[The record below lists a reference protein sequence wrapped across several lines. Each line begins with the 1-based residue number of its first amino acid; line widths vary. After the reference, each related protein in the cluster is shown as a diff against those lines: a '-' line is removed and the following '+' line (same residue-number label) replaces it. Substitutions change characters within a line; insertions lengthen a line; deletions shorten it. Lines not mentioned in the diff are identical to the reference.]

1 MGTCFEQQFDHFS
14 TYHIPHRQQSNQQY
28 NMQSISDS
36 VIIGLDP
43 IVIPTKC
50 PSSKQDS
57 NGNRAFQCPSSKQDS
72 NGNRAF
78 QCPDVRCG
86 RRFNRKYTLT
96 EHMKTHTGERPHVC
110 RARACG
116 KRFSTS
122 GNLSRHMRLHGAIEP
137 VKCPVEDC
145 ACTFMSDIK
154 LAKHM
159 KSHYAPRTHTCKVP
173 ECGKSFSTT
182 GNLNRHLK
190 NQHTEKERKKFSTSS
205 GSASPSLPIS
215 VCTTPTSQK
224 CGSLSHESPTGIDQQ
239 WTGNTWQDASKS
251 IELPTPFEKACT
263 DPWSP
268 EMLDILSHKQ

>member
-1 MGTCFEQQFDHFS
+1 MTSITLHLPKC
-14 TYHIPHRQQSNQQY
+14 IRQSLRLPTVWATIQPAY

-36 VIIGLDP
+36 VVIGLDP
-43 IVIPTKC
+43 IVIPTK
-50 PSSKQDS
+50 
-57 NGNRAFQCPSSKQDS
+57 CPSSKQDS

-122 GNLSRHMRLHGAIEP
+122 GNLSRHMRLHGTIEP

-190 NQHTEKERKKFSTSS
+190 NQHTEKEREKFSTSS
-205 GSASPSLPIS
+205 GSASPSSSIS
-215 VCTTPTSQK
+215 VCTTPMSQK

-268 EMLDILSHKQ
+268 EMLDILSHMLLD

>member
-1 MGTCFEQQFDHFS
+1 MHSAFD
-14 TYHIPHRQQSNQQY
+14 
-28 NMQSISDS
+28 SIAT
-36 VIIGLDP
+36 GLDP
-43 IVIPTKC
+43 IVIPAKNS
-50 PSSKQDS
+50 PSGSQ
-57 NGNRAFQCPSSKQDS
+57 NSSGS
-72 NGNRAF
+72 RAF

-137 VKCPVEDC
+137 VKCPVKDC
-145 ACTFMSDIK
+145 TCTFMSDIK

-159 KSHYAPRTHTCKVP
+159 KSHNAPRTHTCKVP

-190 NQHTEKERKKFSTSS
+190 NQHTEKEREQFGTPS
-205 GSASPSLPIS
+205 GAASPSTIP
-215 VCTTPTSQK
+215 VCSTPTSDK
-224 CGSLSHESPTGIDQQ
+224 CGTLSHESPTGIDQQ
-239 WTGNTWQDASKS
+239 WTGNAWQDASES
-251 IELPTPFEKACT
+251 FELPTPFEKACT

-268 EMLDILSHKQ
+268 EMLDILSRMLLD